1 MPALRQPGGLTR
13 SRATSPRAI
22 ALAAILAGC
31 VLLAWTAYA
40 LAGRADEPR
49 VRGTITEVVAR
60 DIGHAASI
68 SLRSEDGRQLRFRI
82 DDSIDWTPGHLREH
96 MTFGQPI
103 TVYYRRAGDTLLAI
117 RVDD

>member
-1 MPALRQPGGLTR
+1 MPALRQPSRLTR
-13 SRATSPRAI
+13 RRASSVRAS
-22 ALAAILAGC
+22 ASAAILAGW
-31 VLLAWTAYA
+31 VLLAWMAYA
-40 LAGRADEPR
+40 LAGRSDESR

-60 DIGHAASI
+60 DIGHAESI

-82 DDSIDWTPGHLREH
+82 DDAIDWTPGHLREH

-103 TVYYRRAGDTLLAI
+103 TVYYRRDGDILLAL